1 MAKQDTLI
9 PDGSLTKEQ
18 KEQLEQ
24 DFFLKQQQELK
35 KGKLFLIYSVV
46 ALYFNA
52 LVTFAFYP
60 FYLKDLLRS
69 VFFITDPT
77 KPDDF
82 ALPESAIMFIVTLI
96 ILIVLCANLG
106 IAIVT
111 NVCSVKKKGARPSAA
126 VGFILAAIINILVS
140 AMQLSST
147 LTYESGIAMT
157 AMVFNFLCF
166 ALCCVGIYFTIFKNN
181 ISDYTYSVSDL
192 ASESRKGDD
201 LFT

>member
-1 MAKQDTLI
+1 MAQQDTFI
-9 PDGSLTKEQ
+9 PDGTLTKEQ
-18 KEQLEQ
+18 KEKLEQEFFQKQQLE
-24 DFFLKQQQELK
+24 FK
-35 KGKLFLIYSVV
+35 KGKLFLIYSVI

-52 LVTFAFYP
+52 LATFAFYP

-82 ALPESAIMFIVTLI
+82 ALPESAILFIVTLI
-96 ILIVLCANLG
+96 IIIVLCVNLG
-106 IAIVT
+106 MAILTSVFA
-111 NVCSVKKKGARPSAA
+111 VKKKGARPSAA
-126 VGFILAAIINILVS
+126 VSFVIAAIINVLIS

-147 LTYESGIAMT
+147 LTYESGVAMT
-157 AMVFNFLCF
+157 AMVFNILCL

-181 ISDYTYSVSDL
+181 ISDYTYS

-201 LFT
+201 